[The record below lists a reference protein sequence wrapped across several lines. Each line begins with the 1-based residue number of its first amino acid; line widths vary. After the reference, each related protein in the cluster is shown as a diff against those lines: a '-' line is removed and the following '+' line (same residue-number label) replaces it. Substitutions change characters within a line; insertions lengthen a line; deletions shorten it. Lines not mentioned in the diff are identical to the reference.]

1 MFKPGKRFIRN
12 PRLRTKDMKPRFD
25 YRMLF
30 KYLPDAYRLKVGLA
44 LGSGGARGLTHLGVI
59 DSLASAGIKIDFVA
73 GASVGALVGAF
84 LAAGKLDE
92 LVSFIAPM
100 TLKESLRL
108 ADIMFPT
115 SGLIEGKRIE
125 QFLRDRL
132 GAVRIEDLPIPFACV
147 ATDFY
152 TGREVILN
160 RGDLVRA
167 VRASISI
174 PGVFKP
180 VPVDGTLLVD
190 GGVVNPVPVQVVR
203 DLGAEFIIAVD
214 ICPEITKK
222 MTAERLTID
231 RGDKKSGASR
241 ESEVKLPN
249 VFEIIMG
256 SITIMESQIVDMRM
270 KAERPDLVVK
280 PRVEDIGTFDFYRY
294 REGVDRGITAAE
306 QVMPRI
312 RKYFKTDLGQK
323 RPAAIA
329 ADKRSGGRLT

>member
-12 PRLRTKDMKPRFD
+12 PRLRTKAMKPRFD

-59 DSLASAGIKIDFVA
+59 DALASAGVKVDFVA

-92 LVSFIAPM
+92 LVKFIAPL
-100 TLKESLRL
+100 TLKESLKL

-132 GAVRIEDLPIPFACV
+132 GTVRIEDLPIPFACV
-147 ATDFY
+147 ATDFC
-152 TGREVILN
+152 TGREVILT

-190 GGVVNPVPVQVVR
+190 GGVVNPLPVQVVR
-203 DLGAEFIIAVD
+203 DLGAEFVIAVD
-214 ICPEITKK
+214 ISPEITRK
-222 MTAERLTID
+222 MAAERLTID
-231 RGDKKSGASR
+231 QGDKKSGASR
-241 ESEVKLPN
+241 GEAKLPN
-249 VFEIIMG
+249 IFEIIMG

-270 KAERPDLVVK
+270 KTERPDIVVT

-294 REGVDRGITAAE
+294 REGFNRGMTAAE

-312 RKYFKTDLGQK
+312 RRYFKTDADQK
-323 RPAAIA
+323 RPAAITA
-329 ADKRSGGRLT
+329 GKRSGERLT